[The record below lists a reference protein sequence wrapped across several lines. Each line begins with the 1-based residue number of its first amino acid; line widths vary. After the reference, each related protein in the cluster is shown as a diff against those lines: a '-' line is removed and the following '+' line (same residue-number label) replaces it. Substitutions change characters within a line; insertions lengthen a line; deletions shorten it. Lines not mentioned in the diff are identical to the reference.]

1 MINLFLAQVVV
12 PSKSASWL
20 VALER
25 KSSLECLLAE
35 TLTKSEKAVHSNRMR
50 PRRCNKNVF
59 LFFCLLL
66 KERIVDSESINVIFC
81 TSL

>member
-35 TLTKSEKAVHSNRMR
+35 TLTKSETAVHSNRMR
-50 PRRCNKNVF
+50 PRCCHKNVF
-59 LFFCLLL
+59 FFLLL
-66 KERIVDSESINVIFC
+66 KDRIVDSETINVIFC